1 MFHVAH
7 WFEKRTMNSSLPKKC
22 ADCKLVR
29 TNSSH
34 VQHLLLVV
42 ALGLDLN
49 YVDLILLGGGHQDRR
64 LDEQPT
70 GKVRSEWNT
79 LIMMENKQII
89 SHLCEGLPSSSVS
102 SPSFTGS
109 LRFRDNQLKL
119 RLQAILITFS
129 LGEPKSTPSWQ
140 RSSRS
145 STEIPQR

>member
-1 MFHVAH
+1 MCRMHARKNQQLY
-7 WFEKRTMNSSLPKKC
+7 E
-22 ADCKLVR
+22 
-29 TNSSH
+29 
-34 VQHLLLVV
+34 QHLLLVV

-49 YVDLILLGGGHQDRR
+49 YVDLIHLGGGHQDRG

-145 STEIPQR
+145 SIEIPQRWRKTSLIDYIESLELNE